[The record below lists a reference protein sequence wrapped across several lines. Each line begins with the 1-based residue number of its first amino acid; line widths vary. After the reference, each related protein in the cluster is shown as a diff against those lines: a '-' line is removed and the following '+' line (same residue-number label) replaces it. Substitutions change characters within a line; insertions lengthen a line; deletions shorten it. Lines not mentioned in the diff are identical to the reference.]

1 MNKEFITSV
10 LDGIDENYI
19 AEALCPDENRM
30 AGLRYRDNTEFKG
43 VIDDPISDYINNR
56 TVGLLLRAEAGALL
70 FCCLLVHKA
79 FLPCA
84 SLSLAVSALLF
95 AIGGLL
101 SGGANA
107 ALNLSDHDEEA
118 LYLAKKRRK
127 LFLTLRVLAVIGIV
141 LSTLLMIVGK

>member
-30 AGLRYRDNTEFKG
+30 AGLRYRDNTELKG
-43 VIDDPISDYINNR
+43 VINDPISDYINNR

-101 SGGANA
+101 SGGANT
-107 ALNLSDHDEEA
+107 ALNLSDPDEEA

-127 LFLTLRVLAVIGIV
+127 LFLTLRALAVIGIV
-141 LSTLLMIVGK
+141 LSALLMIFGK